1 MEWLKPLVDKL
12 NALSLRERVLI
23 FVACLVLIQ
32 QVWDSML
39 WLNMSQQGENL
50 LGSVEQT
57 EQQINQLQAETL
69 IFSAKLKVDPDTKNR
84 DDIARLEKQLKQVR
98 KDTTEASAQLVSPAE
113 MAKLLEQLIVSE
125 PELELLSM
133 KTLQATPLLPMP
145 EVEGNAAKE
154 NPYQVYKHV
163 FSLEFSGSY
172 LATLRYLEALEG
184 LPWTF
189 FWDDIDYTVQKY
201 PNSKVTL
208 LLYTLSLSAGWIGV

>member
-84 DDIARLEKQLKQVR
+84 DDIARLEKQLKRVR

-189 FWDDIDYTVQKY
+189 FWDDIDYTVQEY